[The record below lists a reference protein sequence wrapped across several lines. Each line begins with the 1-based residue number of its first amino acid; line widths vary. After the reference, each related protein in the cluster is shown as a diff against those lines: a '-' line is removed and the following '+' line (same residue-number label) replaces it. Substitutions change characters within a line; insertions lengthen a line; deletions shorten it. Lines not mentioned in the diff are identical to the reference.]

1 MTLILTK
8 EEEQRAI
15 LGMVDILF
23 SYAYNNR
30 TTEGENTVNV
40 NHLNV
45 KLIVFYL
52 VFVFKTVFSFNP
64 ANIYVFN
71 VSNKNTRKMCE
82 TGSKLRTFT
91 EGFR

>member
-1 MTLILTK
+1 
-8 EEEQRAI
+8 
-15 LGMVDILF
+15 MVDILF

-30 TTEGENTVNV
+30 TTEGENTVRV

-71 VSNKNTRKMCE
+71 AAIKTLEKCVKQVQS
-82 TGSKLRTFT
+82 
-91 EGFR
+91 